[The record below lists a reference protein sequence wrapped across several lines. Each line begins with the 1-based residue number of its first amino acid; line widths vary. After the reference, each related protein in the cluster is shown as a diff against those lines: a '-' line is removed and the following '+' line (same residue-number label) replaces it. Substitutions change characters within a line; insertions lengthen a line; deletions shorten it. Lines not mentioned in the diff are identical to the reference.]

1 MLVPNFHYFIRR
13 RSRTFSHPRRLTDKD
28 SGIDSFH
35 NTDRL
40 ISFHDL
46 AESLRSSAVKGRF
59 DIPDRM
65 WSVSPADIDRRTV
78 S

>member
-1 MLVPNFHYFIRR
+1 MLVPDFHHFVRR

-28 SGIDSFH
+28 GGIDTFH
-35 NTDRL
+35 NTRPL
-40 ISFHDL
+40 ISFQDL

-65 WSVSPADIDRRTV
+65 WSVSPADIDRRSV